1 MFGHWPARRVGLY
14 TPVKGTFTYKPP
26 ACKEIFAQEKEML
39 KMNIEKAI
47 KEMGGPKKC
56 AACLGVSRPT
66 LDKYRSGAE
75 MPLGIVFELAQLA
88 SEKRERHWD
97 VRAID
102 QLRDKLVGIGHALA
116 EIREELQA
124 IIEG

>member
-1 MFGHWPARRVGLY
+1 
-14 TPVKGTFTYKPP
+14 
-26 ACKEIFAQEKEML
+26 ML

-56 AACLGVSRPT
+56 AAALGVSRPT

-75 MPLGIVFELAQLA
+75 IPLGIVFDLAQLA
-88 SEKRERHWD
+88 SEKRERPWD
-97 VRAID
+97 VHAID
-102 QLRDKLVGIGHALA
+102 RFRNNLKEIGLGRDK
-116 EIREELQA
+116 IRDELQA

>member
-1 MFGHWPARRVGLY
+1 
-14 TPVKGTFTYKPP
+14 
-26 ACKEIFAQEKEML
+26 ML

-56 AACLGVSRPT
+56 AAALGVSRPT

-75 MPLGIVFELAQLA
+75 IPLGIVLDLAQLT
-88 SEKRERHWD
+88 SEKRDPPRH
-97 VRAID
+97 VHAIGRFRNNLKAIGD
-102 QLRDKLVGIGHALA
+102 ARDK
-116 EIREELQA
+116 IRAELQA

>member
-1 MFGHWPARRVGLY
+1 
-14 TPVKGTFTYKPP
+14 
-26 ACKEIFAQEKEML
+26 ML

-56 AACLGVSRPT
+56 AAALGVSRPT

-75 MPLGIVFELAQLA
+75 IPLSIVFRLAELA
-88 SEKRERHWD
+88 SKPRHRLWQMRVINKLRNNLED
-97 VRAID
+97 IEDAHAKIRA
-102 QLRDKLVGIGHALA
+102 
-116 EIREELQA
+116 ELQA

>member
-1 MFGHWPARRVGLY
+1 
-14 TPVKGTFTYKPP
+14 
-26 ACKEIFAQEKEML
+26 ML

-56 AACLGVSRPT
+56 AAVLGVSRPT

>member
-1 MFGHWPARRVGLY
+1 MFGHWPARRVRLY
-14 TPVKGTFTYKPP
+14 TPVKGTFTRTPQ

>member
-1 MFGHWPARRVGLY
+1 
-14 TPVKGTFTYKPP
+14 
-26 ACKEIFAQEKEML
+26 ML

-47 KEMGGPKKC
+47 KDMGGPKQC

-75 MPLGIVFELAQLA
+75 MPMEIVFRLAEYR
-88 SEKRERHWD
+88 SEKRSAGVAH
-97 VRAID
+97 AIY
-102 QLRDKLVGIGHALA
+102 QLRIKLEAIGDARA
-116 EIREELQA
+116 KIRAELQA

>member
-1 MFGHWPARRVGLY
+1 
-14 TPVKGTFTYKPP
+14 
-26 ACKEIFAQEKEML
+26 ML

-56 AACLGVSRPT
+56 AAALGVSRPT

-75 MPLGIVFELAQLA
+75 IPLGIVLDLAQLA
-88 SEKRERHWD
+88 SEKRERPWD
-97 VRAID
+97 VHAID
-102 QLRDKLVGIGHALA
+102 QFRNNLKEIGLGRDK
-116 EIREELQA
+116 IRDELQA